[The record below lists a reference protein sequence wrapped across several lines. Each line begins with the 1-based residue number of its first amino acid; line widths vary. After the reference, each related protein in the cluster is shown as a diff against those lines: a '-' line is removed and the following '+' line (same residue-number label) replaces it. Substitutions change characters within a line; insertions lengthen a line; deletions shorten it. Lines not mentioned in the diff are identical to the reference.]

1 SRVGCGYAT
10 DVVTELCLAWLS
22 SVPQDQPFCLM
33 VHDKAPPRPW
43 VPHPRHQDLY
53 PAGTIPEPDTLLDDH
68 ATRSRAVQEVRMTIA
83 DDLTSDDIKEEVPA
97 ELRGPEQ
104 TEARARWK
112 YQRYM
117 RDYLQTIQAIDD
129 GVGRLLDHL
138 DEHGLAENTV
148 VVYTSDQG
156 FFL

>member
-1 SRVGCGYAT
+1 QPRGFDAWQVFPGQGEYMDPQMYTAEGSRVVPGYAT
-10 DVVTELCLAWLS
+10 DIVTDLSLDWLS

-33 VHDKAPPRPW
+33 VHHKAPHRPW

-53 PAGTIPEPDTLLDDH
+53 PVGTIPEPATLLDEH
-68 ATRSRAVQEVRMTIA
+68 ATRSRALQNVRTTIA
-83 DDLTSDDIKEEVPA
+83 DDLTSDDIKEQAPA

-117 RDYLQTIQAIDD
+117 RDYLQT
-129 GVGRLLDHL
+129 
-138 DEHGLAENTV
+138 
-148 VVYTSDQG
+148 
-156 FFL
+156 